1 MNGDDVVTLD
11 TRCSAAALTP
21 ALVESMSAEFTS
33 DQPTDLRPHTTN
45 TNIAALRKSLSLHS
59 SAVTPPLTSTLL
71 TDNVTSCQRHHDVDV
86 INDTCVRTHDSV
98 QATAVSCAQSHSVSH
113 SNQSALAIL
122 AHMSPQYD
130 ELRPTNG

>member
-45 TNIAALRKSLSLHS
+45 NTSSL
-59 SAVTPPLTSTLL
+59 ATRRLTY
-71 TDNVTSCQRHHDVDV
+71 DNT
-86 INDTCVRTHDSV
+86 
-98 QATAVSCAQSHSVSH
+98 
-113 SNQSALAIL
+113 
-122 AHMSPQYD
+122 
-130 ELRPTNG
+130 RPTRTSQRYESR